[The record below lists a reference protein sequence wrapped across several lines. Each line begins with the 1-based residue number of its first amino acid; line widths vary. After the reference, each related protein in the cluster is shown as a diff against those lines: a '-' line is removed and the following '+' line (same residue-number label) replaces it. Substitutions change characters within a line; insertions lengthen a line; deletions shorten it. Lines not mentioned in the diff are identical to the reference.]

1 MAIGRISGPL
11 LKEDLLRDEV
21 NLAFETN
28 LLYLDVNTHAA
39 DVASNPLDSTLWT
52 GNIGIRNTN
61 PAYPL
66 DVTGTL
72 RATNL
77 RGGLLDIDNVNIN
90 GNTITTSVGGLILDT
105 ATNSDNVTINSDV
118 LINGNLHATGNI
130 TADGS
135 LTLGDAN
142 TDNVVF
148 AADINSDVSPNIT
161 DTYNL
166 GGTSK
171 RWNKAH
177 LAIAEIGDVYVS
189 SSTVTSSL
197 TNGNLNLNSNGS
209 GFVVINGSLTISSNG
224 TVSLPRDITVGGN
237 LTVVGDIIGGPL
249 RTDDIQI
256 VGNRIETTSSNSNFE
271 INTVG
276 TGSIELLANSNVT
289 GDLGVSN
296 RVTATNITS
305 TGQVTFAT
313 GVGGSVASFGTVGD
327 RVWINGGSAN
337 NTIYSENNQLQ
348 IAPGGLNWATQ
359 GALFT
364 TTNVAVRYTT
374 TSTSSTTGALTV
386 AGGVG
391 IAENLNVGGTFG
403 VSGLSTFGNLQV
415 NGTTTLTGPV
425 TASNNVSIAG
435 TLYVTGDIV
444 GGPLRTD
451 DIQIVGNRIETT
463 ATNSNFEVNTTGTG
477 SIELLADTNVTG
489 NLGVSGNVDVTGNI
503 TLGGNIRIGDT
514 TLDTINV
521 VADFTSDL
529 VPDVGN
535 SFDLGTGTK
544 PWRVVHAAEFN
555 NGVIRIDDNI
565 ITTTVSNANL
575 DLRANGT
582 GNIVLANH
590 VTVEG
595 VTSTGATGTGQFVF
609 DTSPTISGA
618 TLTNH
623 VTVEGVTSTGATG
636 TGNIVFSESP
646 TVTGTLTVAGNETVT
661 GTLTAN
667 DLSINNN
674 VTVSGTLYVTGDIV
688 GGPLRTDDIQIVGNR
703 IETTSSNSNFE
714 VNTTGTGSIELLA
727 NTNVTGTFGVTGLS
741 TLAQAQVSDLT
752 SGRVTFAGTSGR
764 LQDSSALTFSNGTL
778 TVGTSVS
785 VSGTG
790 GDITMTGGNITG
802 VGNVST
808 VGLAVSNNATI
819 SGTLYVTGDIVGG
832 PLRTDDIQI
841 VGNRIETT
849 ATNSNFEV
857 NTTGTGSIELL
868 ADTNVTGNLNVSGS
882 IDVVGDITLGGNIR
896 IGDTT
901 LDSVTVV
908 ADFTS
913 DLIPNASNEYD
924 LGTSTKQWR
933 VLNAAEFNN
942 GVIRIDDNTIKT
954 TVSNANLE
962 LDTNG
967 TGSIELQSNTN
978 ITGNIT
984 VSGGTTSTINGIT
997 ITGTTIDSNDS
1008 SGITFTPITTFNS
1021 DVNVENN
1028 LYVRN
1033 KTTTNDLLVEG
1044 NLTILGTETVI
1055 NSTSFSITDGLIY
1068 LGEDNQ
1074 SNAIDLGFV
1083 ASYNDGTYQ
1092 HTGLVRDATD
1102 GKWKL
1107 FSGVIDEPSLIINFN
1122 QASYATLKLGSL
1134 ESNNI
1139 LDSSLTTG
1147 RVVLAGIDGKLEDSS
1162 NLTFNGSN
1170 LAVNGST
1177 TISGTLTVTG
1187 DIIGGPLRTDDIQI
1201 VGNRIETT
1209 SSNSNFEINTTGTGT
1224 IELLANSKVTGT
1236 FEATGLSTLAQAQV
1250 SDLISGRVIYTSTSG
1265 RLVDSPSLTFNGST
1279 LTVTGI
1285 LGVTGLSTLAMVQV
1299 SDLTD
1304 GRITYAGASG
1314 RLVDSGN
1321 LTFNGTTLT
1330 VTGDETVTGTAT
1342 LGNLVVNGSTTLTG
1356 PITASDNLTVG
1367 GTLYVTGDIVG
1378 GPLRTDDIQIV
1389 GNRIETTSSNSNF
1402 EINTVGNGSIE
1413 LLANSNVTGTFSV
1426 SELSTLAQAQV
1437 TDLTSGRLTY
1447 AGASGRLIDSAN
1459 LTFSGTALTV
1469 TGNETVTGT
1478 ATLGSLLV
1486 NGFTTLTGPAI
1497 ASDTLTVAGTLY
1509 VTGDIVGGPLR
1520 TDDIQI
1526 VGNRI
1531 ETTATNSNFEVNTT
1545 GTGSIELLADTN
1557 VTGDLNVSG
1566 SVDVTGNI
1574 TLGGNIRIGDTT
1586 LDNVT
1591 VVADFTSDLIPNASN
1606 EYDLGTANKA
1616 WRNVYAGQIDVDGI
1630 RIDTTTISTVNSN
1643 ANLELTPSGTGIV
1656 YINGTGAI
1664 RIPTGNTFQR
1674 PATGEAGFIRFN
1686 NQTNNIEAW
1695 NGVTFAGISGGS
1707 SSDTNGDT
1715 LISYE
1720 TGGNNEDIIRFFT
1733 GVAGLTAGSSIGSV
1747 EQVQISSTGLN
1758 VIRNLTVGNDFTVT
1772 GNATISEITTDDVRI
1787 SGNRISTTQSNSNLE
1802 LTSNG
1807 AGVVSVQDTLSVAE
1821 DLSVA
1826 GTSTLARANVSDLT
1840 DGRITYAGASGRLK
1854 DSANLAFN
1862 GTTLALTG
1870 NQTISGTL
1878 TVGGV
1883 DVSGAAS
1890 FDNVEITEL
1899 LVNGR
1904 IHIYDNIIENTL
1916 TNDDLIIR
1924 ANGTGRV
1931 IIDGAGTSEGSGNIY
1946 ATDPLLTL
1954 NSAKTTSNTYDSG
1967 IIIER
1972 GTDINV
1978 GLIWDESEDQFAFI
1992 RTIEQGTVKGNVAIT
2007 GYQDLTV
2014 GTVKLNSET
2023 ASKVTFTDASKYVR
2037 SLDTG
2042 TTAYV
2047 DGVIKFNTG
2056 AQAAIPTGSTAQ
2068 RPASPQEGTIRYNT
2082 TVQQFEG
2089 YADSSWQ
2096 AMGFGA
2102 GTAPSYQGFLADGTE
2117 FEFTLN
2123 QVPLSSA
2130 GIIVA
2135 INGVV
2140 QEPEIAYTV
2149 DNAILR
2155 FIDDTST
2162 VVAPD
2167 VGDRI
2172 DVRFLSKPAVSTV
2185 RTSNFT
2191 GDDTTRA
2198 FDTGYTIGSV
2208 ETVLVFVNSIYQ
2220 DTDVYT
2226 VSGRSV
2232 VFDEAPYQD
2241 DRVNIVNITTIV
2253 APDLPTKTYVDQQIT
2268 QVSNTATDDAIA
2280 FAIALG

>member
-28 LLYLDVNTHAA
+28 LLFLDVNTHAA
-39 DVASNPLDSTLWT
+39 DVASNPMDSTLWT

-72 RATNL
+72 RATSL

-90 GNTITTSVGGLILDT
+90 GNTITTSVGSLILDT
-105 ATNSDNVTINSDV
+105 ATNSDKVIINSDV
-118 LINGNLHATGNI
+118 LINGDLHATGSI

-148 AADINSDVSPNIT
+148 AADINSDIYPNIT

-224 TVSLPRDITVGGN
+224 TVSLPNDITVGGN

-289 GDLGVSN
+289 G
-296 RVTATNITS
+296 
-305 TGQVTFAT
+305 
-313 GVGGSVASFGTVGD
+313 
-327 RVWINGGSAN
+327 
-337 NTIYSENNQLQ
+337 
-348 IAPGGLNWATQ
+348 
-359 GALFT
+359 AL
-364 TTNVAVRYTT
+364 
-374 TSTSSTTGALTV
+374 
-386 AGGVG
+386 
-391 IAENLNVGGTFG
+391 G
-403 VSGLSTFGNLQV
+403 VSGLSTLAQAQVSDLISGRVVYTSTSGRLVDSPSLAFNGSTLTVTGILGVTGLSTLAMVQVSDLTDGRITYAGASGRLQDSTNLTFDGNTLTVTGNETVTGFTTLNDLQV
-415 NGTTTLTGPV
+415 NGTTTLSG
-425 TASNNVSIAG
+425 SITTNDNLTVGG

-463 ATNSNFEVNTTGTG
+463 ATNSNFEVNTVGTG
-477 SIELLADTNVTG
+477 SIELLANTNVTG
-489 NLGVSGNVDVTGNI
+489 NLGVSGNVDVVGNI

-529 VPDVGN
+529 VPDVAN
-535 SFDLGTGTK
+535 TFDLGTSAK
-544 PWRVVHAAEFN
+544 PWRVVYAAEFN

-565 ITTTVSNANL
+565 ITTTVSNADL

-595 VTSTGATGTGQFVF
+595 VTSTGATGTGRFVF

-636 TGNIVFSESP
+636 TENIVFSASP
-646 TVTGTLTVAGNETVT
+646 TITGTLTIAGNETIT
-661 GTLTAN
+661 GTITTN
-667 DLSINNN
+667 DLLVNNTA
-674 VTVSGTLYVTGDIV
+674 TVSGTLYVTGDIV

-714 VNTTGTGSIELLA
+714 INTVGTGSIELLA
-727 NTNVTGTFGVTGLS
+727 NSNVTGTLGVSGLSTLAQAQVTDLTSGRLTYASTSGRLVDSANLTFNGTLLTVTGNETVTGLA

-764 LQDSSALTFSNGTL
+764 LQDSSALTFSNGAL
-778 TVGTSVS
+778 TVGTSVV

-802 VGNVST
+802 VGSIST
-808 VGLAVSNNATI
+808 VGLTVSNNATVSGTLYVTGDI
-819 SGTLYVTGDIVGG
+819 VGGPLRTDDIQIVGNRIETTATNSNFEINTVGTGSIELLANTNVTGDLSVSGNVDVTGNISLGGNIRIGDTTLDTVTVIADFTSDLVPDAGNSFDLGTSAKSWRVVHAAEFNNGVIRIDDNTIKTTVSNANLELNANGAGTVELQTNTNVTGTFTVSGLSTLAQAQVTDLTSGRITYAGASGRLIDSGNLTFDGSTLTVTGNETVTGTITTNNLTVNDSATVSGTLYVTGDIVGGPLRTDDIQIVGNRIETTSSNSNFEINTTGTGSIELLANSNITGNFSVSELSTLAQAQVSDLTSGRITYAGTSGRLVDSGNLTFSGSTLTVTGNETVTGTATLGSLLVNGFTTLTGPVLANDTLSVSGTLYVTGDIVGG

-882 IDVVGDITLGGNIR
+882 VDVV
-896 IGDTT
+896 
-901 LDSVTVV
+901 
-908 ADFTS
+908 
-913 DLIPNASNEYD
+913 
-924 LGTSTKQWR
+924 
-933 VLNAAEFNN
+933 
-942 GVIRIDDNTIKT
+942 
-954 TVSNANLE
+954 
-962 LDTNG
+962 
-967 TGSIELQSNTN
+967 
-978 ITGNIT
+978 
-984 VSGGTTSTINGIT
+984 
-997 ITGTTIDSNDS
+997 
-1008 SGITFTPITTFNS
+1008 
-1021 DVNVENN
+1021 
-1028 LYVRN
+1028 
-1033 KTTTNDLLVEG
+1033 
-1044 NLTILGTETVI
+1044 
-1055 NSTSFSITDGLIY
+1055 
-1068 LGEDNQ
+1068 
-1074 SNAIDLGFV
+1074 
-1083 ASYNDGTYQ
+1083 
-1092 HTGLVRDATD
+1092 
-1102 GKWKL
+1102 
-1107 FSGVIDEPSLIINFN
+1107 
-1122 QASYATLKLGSL
+1122 
-1134 ESNNI
+1134 
-1139 LDSSLTTG
+1139 
-1147 RVVLAGIDGKLEDSS
+1147 
-1162 NLTFNGSN
+1162 
-1170 LAVNGST
+1170 
-1177 TISGTLTVTG
+1177 
-1187 DIIGGPLRTDDIQI
+1187 
-1201 VGNRIETT
+1201 
-1209 SSNSNFEINTTGTGT
+1209 
-1224 IELLANSKVTGT
+1224 
-1236 FEATGLSTLAQAQV
+1236 
-1250 SDLISGRVIYTSTSG
+1250 
-1265 RLVDSPSLTFNGST
+1265 
-1279 LTVTGI
+1279 
-1285 LGVTGLSTLAMVQV
+1285 
-1299 SDLTD
+1299 
-1304 GRITYAGASG
+1304 
-1314 RLVDSGN
+1314 
-1321 LTFNGTTLT
+1321 
-1330 VTGDETVTGTAT
+1330 
-1342 LGNLVVNGSTTLTG
+1342 
-1356 PITASDNLTVG
+1356 
-1367 GTLYVTGDIVG
+1367 
-1378 GPLRTDDIQIV
+1378 
-1389 GNRIETTSSNSNF
+1389 
-1402 EINTVGNGSIE
+1402 
-1413 LLANSNVTGTFSV
+1413 
-1426 SELSTLAQAQV
+1426 
-1437 TDLTSGRLTY
+1437 
-1447 AGASGRLIDSAN
+1447 
-1459 LTFSGTALTV
+1459 
-1469 TGNETVTGT
+1469 
-1478 ATLGSLLV
+1478 
-1486 NGFTTLTGPAI
+1486 
-1497 ASDTLTVAGTLY
+1497 
-1509 VTGDIVGGPLR
+1509 
-1520 TDDIQI
+1520 
-1526 VGNRI
+1526 
-1531 ETTATNSNFEVNTT
+1531 
-1545 GTGSIELLADTN
+1545 
-1557 VTGDLNVSG
+1557 
-1566 SVDVTGNI
+1566 GNI

-1606 EYDLGTANKA
+1606 EYDLGTANKS

-1630 RIDTTTISTVNSN
+1630 RIDTTAISTVNSN

-1674 PATGEAGFIRFN
+1674 PVTGEAGFIRFN

-1747 EQVQISSTGLN
+1747 EQAQISSTGLN
-1758 VIRNLTVGNDFTVT
+1758 VIRNLTVGSNFTVT

-1854 DSANLAFN
+1854 DSANLTFN

-1883 DVSGAAS
+1883 NVNGAGS
-1890 FDNVEITEL
+1890 FNSVAVTEL
-1899 LVNGR
+1899 LINGR
-1904 IHIYDNIIENTL
+1904 IHIYDNVIENTL

-1967 IIIER
+1967 LIIER

-1978 GLIWDESEDQFAFI
+1978 GFIWDESADQFAFI
-1992 RTIEQGTVKGNVAIT
+1992 STIEQGTVKGNVAIT
-2007 GYQDLTV
+2007 GYQDLSV

-2037 SLDTG
+2037 SLDSG

-2068 RPASPQEGTIRYNT
+2068 RPATPQEGTIRYNT

-2102 GTAPSYQGFLADGTE
+2102 GTAPSYQGFLANGTQ

-2167 VGDRI
+2167 SGDRI

-2191 GDDTTRA
+2191 GDDTTTA
-2198 FDTGYTIGSV
+2198 FDTGYTIASV

-2220 DTDVYT
+2220 DSDVYT

>member
-28 LLYLDVNTHAA
+28 LLFLDVNTHAA
-39 DVASNPLDSTLWT
+39 DVASNPMDSTLWT

-72 RATNL
+72 RATSL

-90 GNTITTSVGGLILDT
+90 GNTITTSVGSLILDT
-105 ATNSDNVTINSDV
+105 ATNSDKVIINSDV
-118 LINGNLHATGNI
+118 LINGDLHATGSI

-148 AADINSDVSPNIT
+148 AADINSDIYPNIT

-224 TVSLPRDITVGGN
+224 TVSLPNDITVGGN

-289 GDLGVSN
+289 G
-296 RVTATNITS
+296 
-305 TGQVTFAT
+305 
-313 GVGGSVASFGTVGD
+313 
-327 RVWINGGSAN
+327 
-337 NTIYSENNQLQ
+337 
-348 IAPGGLNWATQ
+348 
-359 GALFT
+359 AL
-364 TTNVAVRYTT
+364 
-374 TSTSSTTGALTV
+374 
-386 AGGVG
+386 
-391 IAENLNVGGTFG
+391 G
-403 VSGLSTFGNLQV
+403 VSGLSTLAQAQVSDLISGRVVYTSTSGRLVDSPSLAFNGSTLTVTGILGVTGLSTLAMVQVSDLTDGRITYAGASGRLQDSTNLTFDGNTLTVTGNETVTGFTTLNDLQV
-415 NGTTTLTGPV
+415 NGTTTLSG
-425 TASNNVSIAG
+425 SITTNDNLTVGG

-463 ATNSNFEVNTTGTG
+463 ATNSNFEVNTVGTG
-477 SIELLADTNVTG
+477 SIELLANTNVTG
-489 NLGVSGNVDVTGNI
+489 NLGVSGNVDVVGNI

-514 TLDTINV
+514 TLYTINV

-529 VPDVGN
+529 VPDVAN
-535 SFDLGTGTK
+535 TFDLGTSAK
-544 PWRVVHAAEFN
+544 PWRVVYAAEFN

-565 ITTTVSNANL
+565 ITTTVSNADL

-595 VTSTGATGTGQFVF
+595 VTSTGATGTGRFVF

-636 TGNIVFSESP
+636 TENIVFSASP
-646 TVTGTLTVAGNETVT
+646 TITGTLTIAGNETIT
-661 GTLTAN
+661 GTITTN
-667 DLSINNN
+667 DLLVNNTA
-674 VTVSGTLYVTGDIV
+674 TVSGTLYVTGDIV

-714 VNTTGTGSIELLA
+714 INTVGTGSIELLA
-727 NTNVTGTFGVTGLS
+727 NSNVTGTLGVSGLSTLAQAQVTDLTSGRLTYASTSGRLVDSANLTFNGTLLTVTGNETVTGLA

-764 LQDSSALTFSNGTL
+764 LQDSSALTFSNGAL
-778 TVGTSVS
+778 TVGTSVV

-802 VGNVST
+802 VGSIST
-808 VGLAVSNNATI
+808 VGLTVSNNATVSGTLYVTGDI
-819 SGTLYVTGDIVGG
+819 VGGPLRTDDIQIVGNRIETTATNSNFEINTVGTGSIELLANTNVTGDLSVSGNVDVTGNISLGGNIRIGDTTLDTVTVIADFTSDLVPDAGNSFDLGTSAKSWRVVHAAEFNNGVIRIDDNTIKTTVSNANLELNANGAGTVELQTNTNVTGTFTVSGLSTLAQAQVTDLTSGRITYAGASGRLIDSGNLTFDGSTLTVTGNETVTGTITTNNLTVNDSATVSGTLYVTGDIVGGPLRTDDIQIVGNRIETTSSNSNFEINTTGTGSIELLANSNITGNFSVSELSTLAQAQVSDLTSGRITYAGTSGRLVDSGNLTFSGSTLTVTGNETVTGTATLGSLLVNGFTTLTGPVLANDTLSVSGTLYVTGDIVGG

-882 IDVVGDITLGGNIR
+882 VDVV
-896 IGDTT
+896 
-901 LDSVTVV
+901 
-908 ADFTS
+908 
-913 DLIPNASNEYD
+913 
-924 LGTSTKQWR
+924 
-933 VLNAAEFNN
+933 
-942 GVIRIDDNTIKT
+942 
-954 TVSNANLE
+954 
-962 LDTNG
+962 
-967 TGSIELQSNTN
+967 
-978 ITGNIT
+978 
-984 VSGGTTSTINGIT
+984 
-997 ITGTTIDSNDS
+997 
-1008 SGITFTPITTFNS
+1008 
-1021 DVNVENN
+1021 
-1028 LYVRN
+1028 
-1033 KTTTNDLLVEG
+1033 
-1044 NLTILGTETVI
+1044 
-1055 NSTSFSITDGLIY
+1055 
-1068 LGEDNQ
+1068 
-1074 SNAIDLGFV
+1074 
-1083 ASYNDGTYQ
+1083 
-1092 HTGLVRDATD
+1092 
-1102 GKWKL
+1102 
-1107 FSGVIDEPSLIINFN
+1107 
-1122 QASYATLKLGSL
+1122 
-1134 ESNNI
+1134 
-1139 LDSSLTTG
+1139 
-1147 RVVLAGIDGKLEDSS
+1147 
-1162 NLTFNGSN
+1162 
-1170 LAVNGST
+1170 
-1177 TISGTLTVTG
+1177 
-1187 DIIGGPLRTDDIQI
+1187 
-1201 VGNRIETT
+1201 
-1209 SSNSNFEINTTGTGT
+1209 
-1224 IELLANSKVTGT
+1224 
-1236 FEATGLSTLAQAQV
+1236 
-1250 SDLISGRVIYTSTSG
+1250 
-1265 RLVDSPSLTFNGST
+1265 
-1279 LTVTGI
+1279 
-1285 LGVTGLSTLAMVQV
+1285 
-1299 SDLTD
+1299 
-1304 GRITYAGASG
+1304 
-1314 RLVDSGN
+1314 
-1321 LTFNGTTLT
+1321 
-1330 VTGDETVTGTAT
+1330 
-1342 LGNLVVNGSTTLTG
+1342 
-1356 PITASDNLTVG
+1356 
-1367 GTLYVTGDIVG
+1367 
-1378 GPLRTDDIQIV
+1378 
-1389 GNRIETTSSNSNF
+1389 
-1402 EINTVGNGSIE
+1402 
-1413 LLANSNVTGTFSV
+1413 
-1426 SELSTLAQAQV
+1426 
-1437 TDLTSGRLTY
+1437 
-1447 AGASGRLIDSAN
+1447 
-1459 LTFSGTALTV
+1459 
-1469 TGNETVTGT
+1469 
-1478 ATLGSLLV
+1478 
-1486 NGFTTLTGPAI
+1486 
-1497 ASDTLTVAGTLY
+1497 
-1509 VTGDIVGGPLR
+1509 
-1520 TDDIQI
+1520 
-1526 VGNRI
+1526 
-1531 ETTATNSNFEVNTT
+1531 
-1545 GTGSIELLADTN
+1545 
-1557 VTGDLNVSG
+1557 
-1566 SVDVTGNI
+1566 GNI

-1606 EYDLGTANKA
+1606 EYDLGTANKS

-1630 RIDTTTISTVNSN
+1630 RIDTTAISTVNSN

-1674 PATGEAGFIRFN
+1674 PVTGEAGFIRFN

-1747 EQVQISSTGLN
+1747 EQAQISSTGLN
-1758 VIRNLTVGNDFTVT
+1758 VIRNLTVGSNFTVT

-1854 DSANLAFN
+1854 DSANLTFN

-1883 DVSGAAS
+1883 NVNGAGS
-1890 FDNVEITEL
+1890 FNSVAVTEL
-1899 LVNGR
+1899 LINGR
-1904 IHIYDNIIENTL
+1904 IHIYDNVIENTL

-1967 IIIER
+1967 LIIER

-1978 GLIWDESEDQFAFI
+1978 GFIWDESADQFAFI
-1992 RTIEQGTVKGNVAIT
+1992 STIEQGTVKGNVAIT
-2007 GYQDLTV
+2007 GYQDLSV

-2037 SLDTG
+2037 SLDSG

-2068 RPASPQEGTIRYNT
+2068 RPATPQEGTIRYNT

-2102 GTAPSYQGFLADGTE
+2102 GTAPSYQGFLANGTQ

-2167 VGDRI
+2167 SGDRI

-2191 GDDTTRA
+2191 GDDTTTA
-2198 FDTGYTIGSV
+2198 FDTGYTIASV

-2220 DTDVYT
+2220 DSDVYT

>member
-28 LLYLDVNTHAA
+28 LLFLDVNTHAA
-39 DVASNPLDSTLWT
+39 DVASNPMDSTLWT

-72 RATNL
+72 RATSL
-77 RGGLLDIDNVNIN
+77 RGGLLDIDNINVN
-90 GNTITTSVGGLILDT
+90 GNTITTSVGSLILDT
-105 ATNSDNVTINSDV
+105 ATNSDKVIINSDV
-118 LINGNLHATGNI
+118 LINGDLHATGSI

-148 AADINSDVSPNIT
+148 AADINSDIYPNIT

-224 TVSLPRDITVGGN
+224 TVSLPNDITVGGN
-237 LTVVGDIIGGPL
+237 LTVTGDIIGGPL
-249 RTDDIQI
+249 ITDDIRI
-256 VGNRIETTSSNSNFE
+256 AGNRIETTASNSNLE
-271 INTVG
+271 LRTVG
-276 TGSIELLANSNVT
+276 TGSIELLDNTNVT
-289 GDLGVSN
+289 
-296 RVTATNITS
+296 
-305 TGQVTFAT
+305 
-313 GVGGSVASFGTVGD
+313 
-327 RVWINGGSAN
+327 
-337 NTIYSENNQLQ
+337 
-348 IAPGGLNWATQ
+348 
-359 GALFT
+359 
-364 TTNVAVRYTT
+364 
-374 TSTSSTTGALTV
+374 
-386 AGGVG
+386 
-391 IAENLNVGGTFG
+391 GTFG
-403 VSGLSTFGNLQV
+403 VSGLSTLAQAQITDLTSGRVTYASTSGRLVDSANL
-415 NGTTTLTGPV
+415 TF
-425 TASNNVSIAG
+425 SG
-435 TLYVTGDIV
+435 TL
-444 GGPLRTD
+444 L
-451 DIQIVGNRIETT
+451 
-463 ATNSNFEVNTTGTG
+463 
-477 SIELLADTNVTG
+477 
-489 NLGVSGNVDVTGNI
+489 
-503 TLGGNIRIGDT
+503 
-514 TLDTINV
+514 
-521 VADFTSDL
+521 
-529 VPDVGN
+529 
-535 SFDLGTGTK
+535 
-544 PWRVVHAAEFN
+544 
-555 NGVIRIDDNI
+555 
-565 ITTTVSNANL
+565 
-575 DLRANGT
+575 
-582 GNIVLANH
+582 
-590 VTVEG
+590 
-595 VTSTGATGTGQFVF
+595 
-609 DTSPTISGA
+609 
-618 TLTNH
+618 
-623 VTVEGVTSTGATG
+623 
-636 TGNIVFSESP
+636 
-646 TVTGTLTVAGNETVT
+646 TVTGSATVT
-661 GTLTAN
+661 
-667 DLSINNN
+667 S
-674 VTVSGTLYVTGDIV
+674 
-688 GGPLRTDDIQIVGNR
+688 
-703 IETTSSNSNFE
+703 
-714 VNTTGTGSIELLA
+714 LA
-727 NTNVTGTFGVTGLS
+727 
-741 TLAQAQVSDLT
+741 TLAQAQVSDLTSGRLTYASTSGRLVDSANLTFNGTLLTVTGNETVTGLATLAQAQVTDLT

-819 SGTLYVTGDIVGG
+819 SGNLTVTGDIIGGPLRTDDIQIVGNRIETVSSNSNFEINTVGTGSIELLANSNVTGTFGVSGLSTLAQAQVSDLISGRVVYTSTSGRLVDSPSLTFNGSTLTVTGIFGVTGLSTLAMVRVSDLTDGRIAYAGASGRLQDSTNLTFDGNTLTVTGNETVTGFTTLNYLQVNGTTTLSGPITASDNLTVGGTLYVTGDIVGGPLRTDDIQIVGNRIETTATNSNFEVNTVGTGSIELLADTNVTGNLGVSGNVDVVGNITLGGNIRIGDTTLDTINVVADFTSDLVPDAGNSFDLGTSAKPWRVVNAAEFNNGVIRIDDNTIKTTVSNSDLELGANGTGSIKLLTNTDVIGNLTVSGSVDVTGDITLGGNIRIGDTTLDTINVVADFTSDLTPDIGNTFDLGRANKSWRTLYASEFDNGVININDNTVKTTVSNADLELFANGTGQVRINGTKVSVGEQAGQSNQGIAAIAVGYFAGRTNQSNGAVAIGDNAGTTSQGTNSISIGQGAGNISQSGYALALGASAGYNSQGTGAVALGYGAGNVNQGANSIAIGTQAGETSQPANSIILNASGIVLNGTVAGLYVNPIRNLDTGLLLRYNTTTKEITYSTDDITIGSISIENNVIKTIVSNANLELDANGTGIVLVPNSDVTIEQNLLVNSTSTFNNVVVNGTLTANNPSTFNNTVDINSALTVIGPTTFVGGVNHTGNMSVTGNLTVVGDIVGGPLRTDDIQIVGNRIETTATNSNFEINTTGTGSIELLANSNVTGTLSVSELSTLAQAQVTDLTSGRITYAGASGRLVDSGNLTFSGSALTVTGNETVTGTATLGSLLVNGFTTLTGPVLANDTLSVSGTLYVTGDIVGG

-882 IDVVGDITLGGNIR
+882 VDVV
-896 IGDTT
+896 
-901 LDSVTVV
+901 
-908 ADFTS
+908 
-913 DLIPNASNEYD
+913 
-924 LGTSTKQWR
+924 
-933 VLNAAEFNN
+933 
-942 GVIRIDDNTIKT
+942 
-954 TVSNANLE
+954 
-962 LDTNG
+962 
-967 TGSIELQSNTN
+967 
-978 ITGNIT
+978 
-984 VSGGTTSTINGIT
+984 
-997 ITGTTIDSNDS
+997 
-1008 SGITFTPITTFNS
+1008 
-1021 DVNVENN
+1021 
-1028 LYVRN
+1028 
-1033 KTTTNDLLVEG
+1033 
-1044 NLTILGTETVI
+1044 
-1055 NSTSFSITDGLIY
+1055 
-1068 LGEDNQ
+1068 
-1074 SNAIDLGFV
+1074 
-1083 ASYNDGTYQ
+1083 
-1092 HTGLVRDATD
+1092 
-1102 GKWKL
+1102 
-1107 FSGVIDEPSLIINFN
+1107 
-1122 QASYATLKLGSL
+1122 
-1134 ESNNI
+1134 
-1139 LDSSLTTG
+1139 
-1147 RVVLAGIDGKLEDSS
+1147 
-1162 NLTFNGSN
+1162 
-1170 LAVNGST
+1170 
-1177 TISGTLTVTG
+1177 
-1187 DIIGGPLRTDDIQI
+1187 
-1201 VGNRIETT
+1201 
-1209 SSNSNFEINTTGTGT
+1209 
-1224 IELLANSKVTGT
+1224 
-1236 FEATGLSTLAQAQV
+1236 
-1250 SDLISGRVIYTSTSG
+1250 
-1265 RLVDSPSLTFNGST
+1265 
-1279 LTVTGI
+1279 
-1285 LGVTGLSTLAMVQV
+1285 
-1299 SDLTD
+1299 
-1304 GRITYAGASG
+1304 
-1314 RLVDSGN
+1314 
-1321 LTFNGTTLT
+1321 
-1330 VTGDETVTGTAT
+1330 
-1342 LGNLVVNGSTTLTG
+1342 
-1356 PITASDNLTVG
+1356 
-1367 GTLYVTGDIVG
+1367 
-1378 GPLRTDDIQIV
+1378 
-1389 GNRIETTSSNSNF
+1389 
-1402 EINTVGNGSIE
+1402 
-1413 LLANSNVTGTFSV
+1413 
-1426 SELSTLAQAQV
+1426 
-1437 TDLTSGRLTY
+1437 
-1447 AGASGRLIDSAN
+1447 
-1459 LTFSGTALTV
+1459 
-1469 TGNETVTGT
+1469 
-1478 ATLGSLLV
+1478 
-1486 NGFTTLTGPAI
+1486 
-1497 ASDTLTVAGTLY
+1497 
-1509 VTGDIVGGPLR
+1509 
-1520 TDDIQI
+1520 
-1526 VGNRI
+1526 
-1531 ETTATNSNFEVNTT
+1531 
-1545 GTGSIELLADTN
+1545 
-1557 VTGDLNVSG
+1557 
-1566 SVDVTGNI
+1566 GNI

-1606 EYDLGTANKA
+1606 EYDLGTANKS

-1664 RIPTGNTFQR
+1664 RIPTGDTSQR
-1674 PATGEAGFIRFN
+1674 PATGQAGFIRFN

-1758 VIRNLTVGNDFTVT
+1758 VIRNLTVGSNFTVT

-1807 AGVVSVQDTLSVAE
+1807 TGSVLVQDTLNVAE
-1821 DLSVA
+1821 DLSVV

-1862 GTTLALTG
+1862 GTTLAVTG

-1878 TVGGV
+1878 TVGSV
-1883 DVSGAAS
+1883 TASGAGS
-1890 FDNVEITEL
+1890 FNSVAVTDL
-1899 LVNGR
+1899 LINGR

-1967 IIIER
+1967 LIIER

-1978 GLIWDESEDQFAFI
+1978 GFIWDESADQFAFI
-1992 RTIEQGTVKGNVAIT
+1992 STIEQGTVKGNVAIT
-2007 GYQDLTV
+2007 GYQDLSV

-2037 SLDTG
+2037 SLDSG

-2068 RPASPQEGTIRYNT
+2068 RPATPQEGTIRYNT

-2102 GTAPSYQGFLADGTE
+2102 GTAPSYQGFLANGSQ

-2167 VGDRI
+2167 SGDRI

-2191 GDDTTRA
+2191 GDDTTTA

-2220 DTDVYT
+2220 DSDVYS

>member
-289 GDLGVSN
+289 GSFSVSELSTLAQAQITDLTSG
-296 RVTATNITS
+296 RVTFAGTSGRLQDSGALTFANGTLTVGTSVVVSGSAGDITMTGGNITGVNNISTGSLTTSGNTNITGTLTV
-305 TGQVTFAT
+305 TGDI
-313 GVGGSVASFGTVGD
+313 VGGPLRTDDIQIVGNRIETTSSNSNFEINTTGT
-327 RVWINGGSAN
+327 GSIELLAN
-337 NTIYSENNQLQ
+337 
-348 IAPGGLNWATQ
+348 
-359 GALFT
+359 
-364 TTNVAVRYTT
+364 TNV
-374 TSTSSTTGALTV
+374 
-386 AGGVG
+386 
-391 IAENLNVGGTFG
+391 IGTFG
-403 VSGLSTFGNLQV
+403 VSGLSTLAQAQVSDLTSGRVTYASTSGRLIDSANFTFNGFTLTVTGNETVTGTATLGNLIV
-415 NGTTTLTGPV
+415 NGTTTLSGPI
-425 TASNNVSIAG
+425 TASDNLTVGG

-477 SIELLADTNVTG
+477 SIELLANTNITG

-529 VPDVGN
+529 VPDAGN
-535 SFDLGTGTK
+535 SFDLGTDTK

-565 ITTTVSNANL
+565 ITTTVSNADL

-636 TGNIVFSESP
+636 TGNIVFSASP
-646 TVTGTLTVAGNETVT
+646 TVTGTLTVTGDQTVT
-661 GTLTAN
+661 GTIST
-667 DLSINNN
+667 NN
-674 VTVSGTLYVTGDIV
+674 
-688 GGPLRTDDIQIVGNR
+688 
-703 IETTSSNSNFE
+703 
-714 VNTTGTGSIELLA
+714 
-727 NTNVTGTFGVTGLS
+727 
-741 TLAQAQVSDLT
+741 
-752 SGRVTFAGTSGR
+752 
-764 LQDSSALTFSNGTL
+764 L
-778 TVGTSVS
+778 TVN
-785 VSGTG
+785 
-790 GDITMTGGNITG
+790 D
-802 VGNVST
+802 
-808 VGLAVSNNATI
+808 NATI

-868 ADTNVTGNLNVSGS
+868 ANTNVTGNLNVSGS

-924 LGTSTKQWR
+924 LGTSAKQWR

>member
-1 MAIGRISGPL
+1 MA
-11 LKEDLLRDEV
+11 
-21 NLAFETN
+21 N
-28 LLYLDVNTHAA
+28 
-39 DVASNPLDSTLWT
+39 
-52 GNIGIRNTN
+52 
-61 PAYPL
+61 
-66 DVTGTL
+66 
-72 RATNL
+72 
-77 RGGLLDIDNVNIN
+77 
-90 GNTITTSVGGLILDT
+90 
-105 ATNSDNVTINSDV
+105 
-118 LINGNLHATGNI
+118 
-130 TADGS
+130 
-135 LTLGDAN
+135 
-142 TDNVVF
+142 
-148 AADINSDVSPNIT
+148 
-161 DTYNL
+161 
-166 GGTSK
+166 
-171 RWNKAH
+171 
-177 LAIAEIGDVYVS
+177 
-189 SSTVTSSL
+189 
-197 TNGNLNLNSNGS
+197 
-209 GFVVINGSLTISSNG
+209 
-224 TVSLPRDITVGGN
+224 
-237 LTVVGDIIGGPL
+237 
-249 RTDDIQI
+249 
-256 VGNRIETTSSNSNFE
+256 
-271 INTVG
+271 
-276 TGSIELLANSNVT
+276 
-289 GDLGVSN
+289 
-296 RVTATNITS
+296 
-305 TGQVTFAT
+305 
-313 GVGGSVASFGTVGD
+313 
-327 RVWINGGSAN
+327 
-337 NTIYSENNQLQ
+337 
-348 IAPGGLNWATQ
+348 
-359 GALFT
+359 
-364 TTNVAVRYTT
+364 
-374 TSTSSTTGALTV
+374 
-386 AGGVG
+386 
-391 IAENLNVGGTFG
+391 
-403 VSGLSTFGNLQV
+403 
-415 NGTTTLTGPV
+415 
-425 TASNNVSIAG
+425 
-435 TLYVTGDIV
+435 
-444 GGPLRTD
+444 
-451 DIQIVGNRIETT
+451 
-463 ATNSNFEVNTTGTG
+463 
-477 SIELLADTNVTG
+477 TNVTG

-529 VPDVGN
+529 TPDIGN
-535 SFDLGTGTK
+535 TFDLGSSAK

-565 ITTTVSNANL
+565 ITTTVSNADL

-595 VTSTGATGTGQFVF
+595 VTSTGATGTGRFVF

-636 TGNIVFSESP
+636 TGNIVFSASP
-646 TVTGTLTVAGNETVT
+646 TVTGTLTITGNETVT
-661 GTLTAN
+661 GTITTNNLTVN
-667 DLSINNN
+667 DNA
-674 VTVSGTLYVTGDIV
+674 TVSGTLYVTGDIV

-703 IETTSSNSNFE
+703 IETVSSNSNFE
-714 VNTTGTGSIELLA
+714 INTVGIGSIELLA
-727 NTNVTGTFGVTGLS
+727 NSNVTGTFGVSGLS

-752 SGRVTFAGTSGR
+752 SGRITYAGASGR
-764 LQDSSALTFSNGTL
+764 LVDSGNLTFSGSTLTVTGDETVTGTATLGILNVNGSSTLTGPVTASNNVSIAGTL
-778 TVGTSVS
+778 TVV
-785 VSGTG
+785 
-790 GDITMTGGNITG
+790 
-802 VGNVST
+802 
-808 VGLAVSNNATI
+808 
-819 SGTLYVTGDIVGG
+819 GDIVGG

-857 NTTGTGSIELL
+857 NTVGTGSIELL
-868 ADTNVTGNLNVSGS
+868 ANTNVTGNLGVSGNV
-882 IDVVGDITLGGNIR
+882 DVTGNITLGGNIR

-901 LDSVTVV
+901 LDTVTVI

-913 DLIPNASNEYD
+913 DLVPDVGNTFD

-933 VLNAAEFNN
+933 IVNAAEFNN
-942 GVIRIDDNTIKT
+942 NVIRIDDNTIKT

-962 LDTNG
+962 LNANG
-967 TGSIELQSNTN
+967 AGTVELQTNTN
-978 ITGNIT
+978 
-984 VSGGTTSTINGIT
+984 
-997 ITGTTIDSNDS
+997 
-1008 SGITFTPITTFNS
+1008 
-1021 DVNVENN
+1021 
-1028 LYVRN
+1028 
-1033 KTTTNDLLVEG
+1033 
-1044 NLTILGTETVI
+1044 
-1055 NSTSFSITDGLIY
+1055 
-1068 LGEDNQ
+1068 
-1074 SNAIDLGFV
+1074 
-1083 ASYNDGTYQ
+1083 
-1092 HTGLVRDATD
+1092 
-1102 GKWKL
+1102 
-1107 FSGVIDEPSLIINFN
+1107 
-1122 QASYATLKLGSL
+1122 
-1134 ESNNI
+1134 
-1139 LDSSLTTG
+1139 
-1147 RVVLAGIDGKLEDSS
+1147 
-1162 NLTFNGSN
+1162 
-1170 LAVNGST
+1170 
-1177 TISGTLTVTG
+1177 
-1187 DIIGGPLRTDDIQI
+1187 
-1201 VGNRIETT
+1201 
-1209 SSNSNFEINTTGTGT
+1209 
-1224 IELLANSKVTGT
+1224 VTGT
-1236 FEATGLSTLAQAQV
+1236 FGVSGLSTLAQAQV
-1250 SDLISGRVIYTSTSG
+1250 SDLTS
-1265 RLVDSPSLTFNGST
+1265 
-1279 LTVTGI
+1279 
-1285 LGVTGLSTLAMVQV
+1285 
-1299 SDLTD
+1299 
-1304 GRITYAGASG
+1304 GRITYAGTSG
-1314 RLVDSGN
+1314 RLIDSTN
-1321 LTFNGTTLT
+1321 LTFNGSTLT
-1330 VTGDETVTGTAT
+1330 VTGDETVTGTVTTTNLSVNNNAT
-1342 LGNLVVNGSTTLTG
+1342 VS
-1356 PITASDNLTVG
+1356 

-1378 GPLRTDDIQIV
+1378 GPIRTDDIQIV

-1402 EINTVGNGSIE
+1402 EINTVGTGTIELLANSKVTGTFEATALSTLAQAQVSDLTAMRLVIAGVNGRLIDNADLTYNGFGQLSTNQLIVNSYANFKSNVKVEQLTTGRVTFAGADQTLADSANFTYNGTTLTVTGNETVTGTATLGNLQVNGTTTLSGPITASDNLSVAGTLTVTRDIVGGSLRTSDIQIVGNRIETTSSNSNFEINTVGTGSIE

-1437 TDLTSGRLTY
+1437 TDLTSGRITY
-1447 AGASGRLIDSAN
+1447 AGTSGRLVDSGN
-1459 LTFSGTALTV
+1459 LTFSGSTLTV

-1557 VTGDLNVSG
+1557 VTGNLNVSG
-1566 SVDVTGNI
+1566 SVDVVGNI

-1591 VVADFTSDLIPNASN
+1591 VVADFTSDLIPNVSDS
-1606 EYDLGTANKA
+1606 YDLGTTNKS

-1656 YINGTGAI
+1656 YINGTGAV
-1664 RIPTGNTFQR
+1664 RIPTGNTLQR
-1674 PATGEAGFIRFN
+1674 PATGESGFIRYN
-1686 NQTNNIEAW
+1686 SQTNNIEAW
-1695 NGVTFAGISGGS
+1695 NGVTFTGISGGS
-1707 SSDTNGDT
+1707 SADSNGDT
-1715 LISYE
+1715 LLSYE
-1720 TGGNNEDIIRFFT
+1720 TNGNNEDIIRFFT

-1758 VIRNLTVGNDFTVT
+1758 VIRNLTVGSDFTVT

-1821 DLSVA
+1821 DLSVV

-1890 FDNVEITEL
+1890 FDNVAITEL

-1967 IIIER
+1967 LIIER

-1978 GLIWDESEDQFAFI
+1978 GFIWDESADQFAFI
-1992 RTIEQGTVKGNVAIT
+1992 STIEQGTVKGNVAIT
-2007 GYQDLTV
+2007 GYQDLSV

-2037 SLDTG
+2037 SLDVG

-2047 DGVIKFNTG
+2047 DGTIKFNTG

-2068 RPASPQEGTIRYNT
+2068 RPATPQEGTIRYNT

-2102 GTAPSYQGFLADGTE
+2102 GTAPSYQGFLANGSQ

-2191 GDDTTRA
+2191 GDDTTTA

-2220 DTDVYT
+2220 DSDVYS